1 MMATKKQRNGG
12 GGKLSRSEIIQ
23 VRLDP
28 KLKFG
33 AEMAAAK
40 CRRTI
45 SSFGEGAI
53 EEALKRQSLNEARRM
68 ARSIPI

>member
-1 MMATKKQRNGG
+1 MATKTKSKGG
-12 GGKLSRSEIIQ
+12 GGKLGRSEIIQ
-23 VRLDP
+23 VRMTP
-28 KLKFG
+28 KLKSG

-45 SSFGEGAI
+45 SSFGEWAI
-53 EEALKRQSLNEARRM
+53 EEALKSQSLNEARRM